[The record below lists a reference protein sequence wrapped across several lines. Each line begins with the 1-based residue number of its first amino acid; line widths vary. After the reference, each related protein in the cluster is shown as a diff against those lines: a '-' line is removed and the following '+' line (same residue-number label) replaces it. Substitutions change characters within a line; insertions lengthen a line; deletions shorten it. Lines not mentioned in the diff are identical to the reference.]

1 MGERLSGRHDELGV
15 HGLGV
20 VAAAHKVTHAVT
32 TEDQALCPLGCVGG
46 AGVEGGLRGGG
57 GQAAG

>member
-1 MGERLSGRHDELGV
+1 VSERLSGCHDELGV

-20 VAAAHKVTHAVT
+20 VAAAHKVTHAVP
-32 TEDQALCPLGCVGG
+32 TEDQALCPLRGG

-57 GQAAG
+57 GEAAG